1 MLGICRVSLFA
12 IVALLTACEPEQAA
26 VKPAPQEITREAIG
40 HYCNMIV
47 ADHQGP
53 KAQIFLK
60 DQADPI
66 WFSSVRDAIAFTLLP
81 EEPKNIAAIYVNDMA
96 RASWAA
102 PEPGSWIEAA
112 SAFYVIGSARRGGMG
127 AKEAVPLG
135 ARDRADAF
143 ATAHGGQVVAFEEIP
158 QDYILSAAE
167 EVEEGGHGHGEAAMP
182 DGHGMDHH
190 VKESDDES

>member
-1 MLGICRVSLFA
+1 MLGMCRIVPLA
-12 IVALLTACEPEQAA
+12 IVLLLMACEPEQAT
-26 VKPAPQEITREAIG
+26 VKPPPQEITREAIG

-47 ADHQGP
+47 VDHQGP

-60 DQADPI
+60 DRPDPI

-96 RASWAA
+96 QASWAA
-102 PEPGSWIEAA
+102 PEAGSWIEAA
-112 SAFYVIGSARRGGMG
+112 EAFYVIDSERRGGMG

-135 ARDRADAF
+135 ARDRAEAF
-143 ATAHGGQVVAFEEIP
+143 AAAHGGKVVAFDEIP

-167 EVEEGGHGHGEAAMP
+167 EMDEGDH
-182 DGHGMDHH
+182 GHGMDHQM
-190 VKESDDES
+190 KGSDDES

>member
-1 MLGICRVSLFA
+1 MLGICRVPLFA
-12 IVALLTACEPEQAA
+12 ILALLIACEPEQAA
-26 VKPAPQEITREAIG
+26 VKPPPQEITREAIG

-47 ADHQGP
+47 VDHQGP

-60 DQADPI
+60 DRPDPI

-81 EEPKNIAAIYVNDMA
+81 EEPRNIAAIYVNDMA

-112 SAFYVIGSARRGGMG
+112 KAFYVIGSERRGGMG

-135 ARDRADAF
+135 TRDRAEAF
-143 ATAHGGQVVAFEEIP
+143 ATTHGGQVVAFDEIP
-158 QDYILSAAE
+158 RDYILSAAE
-167 EVEEGGHGHGEAAMP
+167 EAEEGGHGHG
-182 DGHGMDHH
+182 MDHQM
-190 VKESDDES
+190 KESDNES